1 MFLEIAAGA
10 FLLSD
15 FIYHRFNEDE
25 PVQKKGPI
33 EVGIPRTDEGAPVP
47 MLFGKTLVR
56 QPVLAWAYCTNI
68 NGTTSANVIMFFV
81 VAIGCD
87 DGNGTN
93 QIHGVRVGDDD
104 RGTGWT
110 QTGDGLE
117 LTTVGQLGI
126 VVETLNGNSSQVL
139 AEDGDT
145 FSDAPT
151 YTGRAMIAKG
161 VPHAEIG
168 GYRGYLS
175 ICLLT
180 IAGGGGG
187 EEDPFG
193 GWSISQGASTPA
205 IAFEASSRHT
215 PTGPMGVWSVVG
227 SDMNVANAIYLLL
240 VQKFGAAGLDSS
252 RIDTTTFE
260 SAAYHLHTESQGCSM
275 TINQAR
281 SADEYIKDLLRQ
293 IDGALDENPATGKV
307 ELRLVRAD
315 FDPNQISE
323 INRSNTVKLLGF
335 AAGGWTDVVNKIR
348 VLFMDRDNKYQD
360 GSVTAQNQGNSAA
373 QDSNEEQII
382 EMPYVHEENLAR
394 AIANRELQARSRPLT
409 KMRAM
414 CGRWAIRLMRGDPVR
429 VVWSKPDIAGRI
441 FRVANVERGT
451 LEDGAVAVDLVEDF
465 NYTHRNKTPR
475 PPVGGLVLTPPTDV
489 FGG

>member
-10 FLLSD
+10 FLLAD

-25 PVQKKGPI
+25 PVQKPGPI

-47 MLFGKTLVR
+47 MLFGRTLVR
-56 QPVLAWAYCTNI
+56 QPVLAWAYCTNV

-93 QIHGVRVGDDD
+93 QIHGMRFGDDD
-104 RGTGWT
+104 VGSGWT
-110 QTGDGLE
+110 QDGEGLE
-117 LTTVGQLGI
+117 LTTVGTLGV
-126 VVETLNGNSSQVL
+126 VVETLDGRSTQIL
-139 AEDGDT
+139 ADDGDT
-145 FSDAPT
+145 FSNAPT
-151 YTGRAMIAKG
+151 YAGRAMIAKG
-161 VPHAEIG
+161 VPHSEIG

-175 ICLLT
+175 ITLLT

-193 GWSISQGASTPA
+193 GWAVEQGSATASV
-205 IAFEASSRHT
+205 AFDASSQHT
-215 PTGPMGVWSVVG
+215 SHAHLATYGQVG
-227 SDMNVANAIYLLL
+227 YDMNVANAIYLLL
-240 VQKFGAAGLDSS
+240 VQKFGAAGIDSS
-252 RIDTTTFE
+252 KIDITTFQACQYVLRNE
-260 SAAYHLHTESQGCSM
+260 GQGCSM
-275 TINQAR
+275 VIDQSR
-281 SADEYIKDLLRQ
+281 SADEYIQALLRQ
-293 IDGALDENPATGKV
+293 ADACIDENPATGKI
-307 ELRLVRAD
+307 EMRLVRAD
-315 FDPNQISE
+315 FDPNDIDE
-323 INRSNTVKLLGF
+323 INRSNTVKLLAF

-348 VLFMDRDNKYQD
+348 VLYTNRADKYQD
-360 GSVTAQNQGNSAA
+360 GSVAAHNQGNSTA
-373 QDSNEEQII
+373 QSSDEEQVID
-382 EMPYVHEENLAR
+382 MPYVHEKALAQ

-409 KMRAM
+409 KFRAM

-429 VVWSKPDIAGRI
+429 VVWSNPDIAGRI

-475 PPVGGLVLTPPTDV
+475 PPIGGGVDHPPIVL
-489 FGG
+489 GG

>member
-1 MFLEIAAGA
+1 MA
-10 FLLSD
+10 
-15 FIYHRFNEDE
+15 Y
-25 PVQKKGPI
+25 
-33 EVGIPRTDEGAPVP
+33 
-47 MLFGKTLVR
+47 
-56 QPVLAWAYCTNI
+56 VL
-68 NGTTSANVIMFFV
+68 
-81 VAIGCD
+81 
-87 DGNGTN
+87 
-93 QIHGVRVGDDD
+93 
-104 RGTGWT
+104 
-110 QTGDGLE
+110 
-117 LTTVGQLGI
+117 
-126 VVETLNGNSSQVL
+126 
-139 AEDGDT
+139 
-145 FSDAPT
+145 
-151 YTGRAMIAKG
+151 
-161 VPHAEIG
+161 
-168 GYRGYLS
+168 
-175 ICLLT
+175 
-180 IAGGGGG
+180 
-187 EEDPFG
+187 
-193 GWSISQGASTPA
+193 
-205 IAFEASSRHT
+205 
-215 PTGPMGVWSVVG
+215 
-227 SDMNVANAIYLLL
+227 NAIYLLL